1 MRTVPIFLLILAL
14 SGCGGVETDMD
25 SAASSILNGT
35 PDNTQAHMAVVGLS
49 FGGGGCS
56 GTLISRDVVLTA
68 GHCAYGQSAGSYTVT
83 FGDNWYSP
91 DHTRSVSE
99 VWVHPGYNDQ
109 NITHDVALLR
119 LSTEAPASITPI
131 PYLPSNLGI
140 TSTDV
145 GMNLEFVG
153 FGTTETGS
161 SGYKLTTNNQL
172 SWVCTSPGGCNF
184 PAGWGSQN
192 TICHDQNPGGICFGD
207 SGGPAFVVRNNKEY
221 VAGIASYVGSSNCAG
236 FACHAKVDEYETEIR
251 DFVGGILGAPC
262 TAAWECDSGFC
273 ASGVCCESACTGT
286 CMTCDL
292 PGSPGLCQVAPNGTT
307 CPDSDTCNGTEVC
320 LLGECVAG
328 QPPDCNDDNP
338 CTTEACDPAA
348 GCVYA
353 DVPDGTSCSNSDM
366 CDGEET
372 CQNGACAADN
382 PLNCDD
388 NNPCTSDSCD
398 PQAGCQYANKPD
410 GMNCG
415 GGLCGPA
422 TCSDGECQYDDPMFC
437 DDGDPCTA
445 DGCDPA
451 SGCHSQPAPDG
462 TPCTDN
468 DLCNGEDTC
477 RNGVCTSGPAPDC
490 DDRNPCTQDDC
501 DAFTGCVHTS
511 FPDGMACGG
520 GACGEAS
527 CSAGQCLSGGE
538 IVCEDDNPCTWD
550 RCDSQL
556 GCVHE
561 PMPDHSACGAC
572 GECLASVCVQDPDC
586 IVVEGGCGCGSA
598 SASSPALA
606 GLLLLMFAFRRRNF

>member
-1 MRTVPIFLLILAL
+1 LARPLALVYILKAHKNKWLHKGKLAQNLRKQYGMRKIPIFLVILVLAAL
-14 SGCGGVETDMD
+14 CAVSFGAGCGGIEADME
-25 SAASSILNGT
+25 SASSGILNGT

-99 VWVHPGYNDQ
+99 IWVHPGYNNQD
-109 NITHDVALLR
+109 ITHDVALLR
-119 LSTEAPASITPI
+119 LSTEAPAGISPI
-131 PYLPSNLGI
+131 PYLPSNLEI
-140 TSTDV
+140 TSADV

-172 SWVCTSPGGCNF
+172 SWVCTNPGGCNF
-184 PAGWGSQN
+184 PAGWGGQN

-207 SGGPAFVVRNNKEY
+207 SGGPAFAVRNSKEY
-221 VAGIASYVGSSNCAG
+221 VAGIASYVGSSNCTG

-292 PGSPGLCQVAPNGTT
+292 PGDPGRCRVAPDGTT
-307 CPDSDTCNGTEVC
+307 CPDSDACNGTEVC

-328 QPPDCNDDNP
+328 QPLDCNDDNS
-338 CTTEACDPAA
+338 CTTEVCDPA
-348 GCVYA
+348 
-353 DVPDGTSCSNSDM
+353 T
-366 CDGEET
+366 
-372 CQNGACAADN
+372 
-382 PLNCDD
+382 
-388 NNPCTSDSCD
+388 
-398 PQAGCQYANKPD
+398 
-410 GMNCG
+410 
-415 GGLCGPA
+415 
-422 TCSDGECQYDDPMFC
+422 
-437 DDGDPCTA
+437 
-445 DGCDPA
+445 
-451 SGCHSQPAPDG
+451 GCHSQPAPDG
-462 TPCTDN
+462 TPCTDL
-468 DLCNGEDTC
+468 DLCNGDDTC
-477 RNGVCTSGPAPDC
+477 RNGVCVSGPAPDC

-520 GACGEAS
+520 GACGEAF

-538 IVCEDDNPCTWD
+538 TVCEDDNPCTWD
-550 RCDSQL
+550 RCDPQL
-556 GCVHE
+556 GCVNE
-561 PMPDHSACGAC
+561 PMPDHSACGPC
-572 GECLASVCVQDPDC
+572 GECLASVCIQDKDC
-586 IVVEGGCGCGSA
+586 IVVEGGCGCGHGSSGPGSA
-598 SASSPALA
+598 
-606 GLLLLMFAFRRRNF
+606 LLLLAFWMLAALTLRSSPHE